1 MTRFVASTLV
11 LILLAGCGEG
21 GSESG
26 GGIDSPCD
34 LTDAAQVESVFGP
47 SVSEGVEGEARNC
60 SFEHDPGPVTSI
72 SVYYFGDA
80 DGWDG
85 TRSGF
90 EDNRGGTTDV
100 SGIGDEA
107 FHPNDTGPAE
117 LVVSAGGE
125 IFAITVFSG
134 LVEDPDPSV
143 ADDVAEL
150 ATLIANDLGS

>member
-1 MTRFVASTLV
+1 MTR
-11 LILLAGCGEG
+11 LLASILFLALLAACGG
-21 GSESG
+21 GGDQSG
-26 GGIDSPCD
+26 SGIDSPCD
-34 LTDAAQVESVFGP
+34 LTDATEVESVFGP
-47 SVSEGVEGEARNC
+47 TVSDGVEGEARNC

-72 SVYYFGDA
+72 DVYYFGSA

-100 SGIGDEA
+100 DGIGDAA
-107 FHPNDTGPAE
+107 FHPNDVGPAE

-125 IFAITVFSG
+125 IFAITVFTG
-134 LVEDPDPSV
+134 LFEDPNPSV

-150 ATLIANDLGS
+150 ATQIAGDLGS